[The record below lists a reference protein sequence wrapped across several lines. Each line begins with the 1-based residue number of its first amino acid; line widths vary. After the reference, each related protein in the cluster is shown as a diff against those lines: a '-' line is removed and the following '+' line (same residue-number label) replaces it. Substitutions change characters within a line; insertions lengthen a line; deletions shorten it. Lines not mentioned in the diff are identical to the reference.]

1 MNTLDMLTAY
11 RARANPMMLQIV
23 AEFRAMSTT
32 DQRELLFCLIV
43 DTATNP
49 TRPANVTA
57 S

>member
-32 DQRELLFCLIV
+32 DQRELLFWLIV

-49 TRPANVTA
+49 TRPANVQ
-57 S
+57 SN